1 MSQKDIGFDKSR
13 GMKYLLSITCC
24 LMLTIQGLIAQELLC
39 NISVNASQVQS
50 DRQIY
55 QEMQKTL
62 SEYVNFRS
70 WTDDKFETQ
79 ERIRATIQIRIQN
92 RPTAD
97 KFEGQATIQVYR
109 PVYNSTYETLLLNF
123 DDLNFDFNYTP
134 FQQLEYVENQFKD
147 NLTAMINFYVYLILG
162 FDYASFSN
170 GGGGQYFQKALQI
183 ANLAQ
188 GQANEPGWQSGGD
201 QRNRFWLIENLTNSR
216 YKRFHE
222 LMFTYHRKG
231 LDVMESDINTGR
243 LAILESIRF
252 MQEINRTNP
261 LLIINRV
268 FAQAKDKEL
277 IKIFQKAQPAQKQE
291 FVKLMTEIDPSNASN
306 YNRVIEGN

>member
-1 MSQKDIGFDKSR
+1 
-13 GMKYLLSITCC
+13 MKYLLSITCC
-24 LMLTIQGLIAQELLC
+24 MLLGIQMLVAQELLC
-39 NISVNASQVQS
+39 NVSVNASQVQS

-70 WTDDKFETQ
+70 WTNDQFETQ

-97 KFEGQATIQVYR
+97 RFEGQATIQVYR

-134 FQQLEYVENQFKD
+134 FQQLEFVENQYQD
-147 NLTAMINFYVYLILG
+147 DLTSLMNFYVYIILG

-170 GGGGQYFQKALQI
+170 GGGNQYFQKALEI

-188 GQANEPGWQSGGD
+188 GQTNGPGWRSSGD
-201 QRNRFWLIENLTNSR
+201 QRNRFWLVENLTNSR
-216 YKRFHE
+216 YKRFQE

-231 LDVMESDINTGR
+231 LDVMESDINSGR
-243 LAILESIRF
+243 IAILEAIRE
-252 MQEINRTNP
+252 MREINRTNP
-261 LLIINRV
+261 LLLINRV

-277 IKIFQKAQPAQKQE
+277 VKIFMKAQPAQKQE
-291 FVKLMTEIDPSNASN
+291 FVQLMTELDPSNASN
-306 YNRVIEGN
+306 YNRVMEGN